1 MYFIYSFLLTLAAV
15 AFLPYFAYQAFVN
28 RKYLSNFRERL
39 GRLPESLS
47 RGAEDHRPAI
57 WLHAVSVGETL
68 AAQPLVRALRE
79 RFPRHRL
86 VVSTT
91 TATGQQVA
99 RARLEADGF
108 CYFPFDWK
116 FCVRRALDSIRPQ
129 AVVLMESEL
138 WPNFLAECRERGV
151 PVVVAN
157 GRVSDRSFRR
167 MQKFGFLLGGLQ
179 RRMLGDV
186 AHFAMQGAADAER
199 IVALGAGAHHV
210 SVGGNIKYDIGAA
223 DRSGLDEVAARL
235 SAAFALDRRPLVVA
249 GSTSDGEEEMVI
261 AAFEKLRREPGA
273 EHARLLIAPRHPE
286 RFDAVAHLLESSR
299 LRYVRR
305 SAFAAH
311 TAAQP
316 EVAAAGAGAFAAA
329 GVAALGKAAEAADVV
344 LLDSIGELA
353 ALYRFASVVFVG
365 GSLLPK
371 GGHNILEPALHAKP
385 VIVGPHMENFR
396 EVADEFLRRDAVIQL
411 HGKHDGELTEAL
423 SRSLA
428 ELLSDP
434 ARARTLGENARRA
447 VADNRGATA
456 HTVEVVAGLI

>member
-1 MYFIYSFLLTLAAV
+1 MYFFYSFLLTLAAV

-28 RKYLSNFRERL
+28 RKYLDNFRERL

-68 AAQPLVRALRE
+68 AALPLVKALRE

-86 VVSTT
+86 IVSTT

-116 FCVRRALDSIRPQ
+116 FSARRALDRVRPE

-138 WPNFLAECRERGV
+138 WPNFLAECRARGV

-167 MQKFGFLLGGLQ
+167 MRKFGSLLGGLQ
-179 RRMLGDV
+179 RRMLSDV
-186 AHFAMQGAADAER
+186 THFAMQSAADAER
-199 IVALGAGAHHV
+199 IIALGASAKQV
-210 SVGGNIKYDIGAA
+210 SVSGNIKYDIGAA
-223 DRSGLDEVAARL
+223 DRSDLDEVAARL
-235 SAAFALDRRPLVVA
+235 SAAFALARRPLVVA

-261 AAFEKLRREPGA
+261 AAFEKLRREPGT

-286 RFDAVAHLLESSR
+286 RFDAVARLLESSR

-305 SAFAAH
+305 SAFAAR

-316 EVAAAGAGAFAAA
+316 EVAAVGASAFAA
-329 GVAALGKAAEAADVV
+329 VNLAAHGKVAEAADVV

-353 ALYRFASVVFVG
+353 ALYATASVVFVG

-371 GGHNILEPALHAKP
+371 GGHNILEPALHARP
-385 VIVGPHMENFR
+385 IIVGPHMENFR
-396 EVADEFLRRDAVIQL
+396 EITDEFLRRDAVVQL
-411 HGKHDGELTEAL
+411 HGANDAELTEAL
-423 SRSLA
+423 FRAFA

-434 ARARTLGENARRA
+434 ERARALGENARRA

-456 HTVEVVAGLI
+456 HTVEIVAGLI